1 MSESKFYSYIV
12 WEMNSGK
19 EYTVYEE
26 TNRDYH
32 LETDDRIMDSPSVI
46 VNVARGRHLPET
58 LQDAKKLEK
67 LKHLKED
74 AFLSVYNDALS
85 SFQKRDF
92 RGGEYYLSTDKIC
105 DYYSFWAFTE
115 KPRQSV
121 NIWFSKLTKESQIGM
136 SLVPTLWMRKGRRAN
151 AQAIPEGVFMQV
163 YSLIFEFMHDRTA
176 FTVYHE
182 KLFSQIAALASPPG
196 EGGTVPAVVL
206 NQDYYFTQAR
216 ERMLG
221 RKNEILSR
229 LVDMDDDPARR
240 KELRAEIKGI
250 EFCISILEGG
260 QTA

>member
-92 RGGEYYLSTDKIC
+92 RGGEYYMDIDKIC

-115 KPRQSV
+115 RPRQSV

-151 AQAIPEGVFMQV
+151 AQAIPEGVFMHV
-163 YSLIFEFMHDRTA
+163 LSLVFEFMHDRTA

-182 KLFSQIAALASPPG
+182 KLFSQIAALASPPD

-229 LVDMDDDPARR
+229 LVDMDDDPAWR

-250 EFCISILEGG
+250 EFCISVLEGG